1 MLSKRGRTGLIWKIG
16 IGLVCVLVI
25 LKFVYFR
32 NNKSSLEVMRTVR
45 VRRGDLTVKITSMG
59 EVKPQNRVEVKPP
72 INGRVDEVLVKEG
85 EEVKQ
90 GRILAWMSSTER
102 AALLD
107 AARSQGPE
115 VFDRWQ
121 KAYKPAPLI
130 APVDGTVIVRAVE
143 PGQTVMTTD
152 PVVVIADRLIV
163 EALVD
168 ETDLSL
174 ISLGQEAE
182 VSLDAYPGQT
192 VSAKVDHISY
202 ESQLVNNV
210 NVYTVDILPEEI
222 TPTFRS
228 GMTAPVTFIALHRP
242 DVLLAPSEAISEW
255 PDGARKPENGEFAV
269 YRKARSGKPAPAP
282 VRIGK
287 SDGKFTEILEG
298 VKDGDEL
305 LVVRRKTASEGSNPF
320 SPIGRGRQRERSR

>member
-1 MLSKRGRTGLIWKIG
+1 VWKIG
-16 IGLVCVLVI
+16 IGLVCFLLI

-32 NNKSSLEVMRTVR
+32 NNTSSLEVLHTVQ
-45 VRRGDLTVKITSMG
+45 VRRGDLTVEITSTG

-72 INGRVDEVLVKEG
+72 INGRVDEVLVEEG

-90 GRILAWMSSTER
+90 GQILAWMSSTER

-107 AARSQGPE
+107 AARSQGQD
-115 VFDRWQ
+115 VLDRWQ

-152 PVVVIADRLIV
+152 PVVVISDRLIV

-222 TPTFRS
+222 PPTFRS
-228 GMTAPVTFIALHRP
+228 GMTATVTFTVFEHKG
-242 DVLLAPSEAISEW
+242 VLLVPSEAIGEW
-255 PDGARKPENGEFAV
+255 PRDLEKPREDVFAV
-269 YRKARSGKPAPAP
+269 YRKGRSGKPAPVP

-287 SDGKFTEILEG
+287 SDGRFTEILEG

-305 LVVRRKTASEGSNPF
+305 QVVRRKTAAGGSNPF
-320 SPIGRGRQRERSR
+320 SPMGQRRKKERSR